1 MRNLKITNSITE
13 RTFITEKYF
22 NDVSAIPMIDQQKEI
37 ELAQKIKNG
46 DKKAENELVS
56 ANLRFVI
63 SCAKKYQN
71 RGLSLDGL
79 IAEGNLGLIKAA
91 QRFDETR
98 GFKFISYAVSW
109 VRQSILEALHKNGRM
124 VRLPQNRISQQNK
137 ILDLVSK
144 KTQENNGTY
153 SVDEIC
159 DELSIDRHTFN
170 VLLFGNKSTSLNS
183 AVSSDSEI
191 TLLDILNDEVINV
204 DEYIS
209 NNTRK
214 KQIESSLS
222 CLTGIEKEIIIL
234 GFGLN
239 EKNEELSNSE
249 IGSRLDL
256 SSERVRQLKIK
267 SLKKLKIFLKNEFGS
282 EIIF

>member
-22 NDVSAIPMIDQQKEI
+22 NDVSSIPMIDQQREI
-37 ELAQKIKNG
+37 ELAQKIKQG

-71 RGLSLDGL
+71 RGLSLDEL

-98 GFKFISYAVSW
+98 GFKFISYAVNW

-124 VRLPQNRISQQNK
+124 VRLPQNKISQQNK
-137 ILDLVSK
+137 VLDLISK
-144 KTQENNGTY
+144 KTQENNGIF
-153 SVDEIC
+153 SVDDIC
-159 DELSIDRHTFN
+159 YELNIDRQTFN
-170 VLLFGNKSTSLNS
+170 VLLNGNKSTSLNS
-183 AVSSDSEI
+183 AVSNDNET
-191 TLLDILNDEVINV
+191 TLLDTLKEEIINV

-209 NNTRK
+209 DKTRK
-214 KQIESSLS
+214 KQIENSLS
-222 CLTGIEKEIIIL
+222 CLTEIEKEIIIL
-234 GFGLN
+234 SFGIN
-239 EKNEELSNSE
+239 EKSEEFSNSE
-249 IGSRLDL
+249 IGMRLDL

-267 SLKKLKIFLKNEFGS
+267 SLKKLKIYLKNKFGS

>member
-71 RGLSLDGL
+71 RGLSLDEL

-183 AVSSDSEI
+183 AVSSDSET